1 MLKEGNSGSAAS
13 EPPTGA
19 LCMKSVGFRKLSS
32 HASKGDSINH
42 ISQRAL
48 QHRKRQHTHT
58 HTDGERESEREMTK
72 KERALGMSQQSEDE
86 TRGRRE

>member
-48 QHRKRQHTHT
+48 QHRTRQQTHR
-58 HTDGERESEREMTK
+58 DGERESEREMTK
-72 KERALGMSQQSEDE
+72 KERALGM
-86 TRGRRE
+86 